1 MTEPTRVDTPDLL
14 PAEAQPRW
22 RRDFPIARP
31 EDDLVARR
39 DFGRFLVL
47 TSFAFVAGQ
56 VWIGVKGL
64 LRGRARAP
72 GSERVAR
79 ADGLA
84 PGEAL
89 AFSYQGEDA
98 LLLRLDEAAG
108 GGLVAYSSKCT
119 HLACA
124 VVPELEQGRLLCP
137 CHHGYFDAASG
148 RPTAGPPN
156 RPLPRILLE
165 VRDGW
170 VWAVGRAV
178 ST

>member
-1 MTEPTRVDTPDLL
+1 MTEPTRVETPDQL
-14 PAEAQPRW
+14 PLEAQPRW
-22 RRDFPIARP
+22 RRDFPIDRP

-39 DFGRFLVL
+39 DFGSFLVL
-47 TSFAFVAGQ
+47 TSFAFVVGQ
-56 VWIGVKGL
+56 AWIGVKSL
-64 LRGRARAP
+64 LRRGSPAP

-79 ADGLA
+79 TDQLA
-84 PGEAL
+84 AGEAL

-98 LLLRLDEAAG
+98 LLLRLG
-108 GGLVAYSSKCT
+108 GGELVAYSSKCT

-124 VVPELEQGRLLCP
+124 VVPELEAGRLLCP

-148 RPTAGPPN
+148 RPIAGPPN

-165 VRDGW
+165 ERDGW
-170 VWAVGRAV
+170 VWAIGRRA

>member
-1 MTEPTRVDTPDLL
+1 MSERTRVDTPDQL
-14 PAEAQPRW
+14 PPESQPRW
-22 RRDFPIARP
+22 RRDFPIDRP

-39 DFGRFLVL
+39 DFGAFLVL
-47 TSFAFVAGQ
+47 TSLAFVVGQ
-56 VWIGVKGL
+56 AWIGVKSL
-64 LRGRARAP
+64 LRRRLPAP

-79 ADGLA
+79 ADELA
-84 PGEAL
+84 AGDAL

-98 LLLRLDEAAG
+98 LLLRLGDGE
-108 GGLVAYSSKCT
+108 LVAYSSKCT

-124 VVPELEQGRLLCP
+124 VVPELDQGRLLCP

-148 RPTAGPPN
+148 RPIAGPPN

-165 VRDGW
+165 ERDGW
-170 VWAVGRAV
+170 VWAVGRRV